1 MTRHKHYDVIVA
13 YAEGKQIQW
22 RDLYSDVWVDVSRP
36 VFLENLQYRVKPE
49 EKNFWYRNCIYR
61 NPFNNMLFVFAVS
74 GDTFEEYIS
83 EQERIT
89 KDPYFVEWIK
99 GEDIQTTTILSE
111 GN

>member
-49 EKNFWYRNCIYR
+49 ENIEK
-61 NPFNNMLFVFAVS
+61 V
-74 GDTFEEYIS
+74 EYVKPTS
-83 EQERIT
+83 
-89 KDPYFVEWIK
+89 
-99 GEDIQTTTILSE
+99 
-111 GN
+111 N

>member
-49 EKNFWYRNCIYR
+49 EKNLCLERSDNDFLRWVGKIEK
-61 NPFNNMLFVFAVS
+61 V
-74 GDTFEEYIS
+74 EYVKPTS
-83 EQERIT
+83 
-89 KDPYFVEWIK
+89 
-99 GEDIQTTTILSE
+99 
-111 GN
+111 N